1 MSHKWFAVKNVW
13 KFLSRQPLWVP
24 GSCRHRPEIFPCCTN
39 RAGGS
44 RAGGV
49 PWNFLPCTENQ
60 TLVYC
65 HVESV
70 KLWIDL
76 TPHGCS
82 GKCSQLTNPSLG
94 LFTALLSLVTSI
106 WDNFFIFMTCKEY
119 PEKPNLL
126 PNKQS
131 HFWFIF
137 ELSVWFPEIWL
148 CLGRTSRL
156 KLCLTPT
163 DSWTLP

>member
-1 MSHKWFAVKNVW
+1 MCESS
-13 KFLSRQPLWVP
+13 FLGNLCGCQGAAGIALKSSPAAQTEQEGAELEVSRET
-24 GSCRHRPEIFPCCTN
+24 SCLALNI
-39 RAGGS
+39 
-44 RAGGV
+44 
-49 PWNFLPCTENQ
+49 Q

-148 CLGRTSRL
+148 CLGWTSRL